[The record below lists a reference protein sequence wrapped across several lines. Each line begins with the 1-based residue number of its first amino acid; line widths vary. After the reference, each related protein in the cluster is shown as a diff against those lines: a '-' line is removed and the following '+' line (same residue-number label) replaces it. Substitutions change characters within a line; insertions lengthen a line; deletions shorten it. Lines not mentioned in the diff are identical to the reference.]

1 MTSQSSRDHAF
12 APDGHGLGAVS
23 DEDASRRET
32 GEGPIEMG
40 SPDRIECGI
49 DAGSSN
55 ASRCDCTHRSNE
67 VTSPIVDCGGTK
79 SLNCSEVRC

>member
-1 MTSQSSRDHAF
+1 
-12 APDGHGLGAVS
+12 
-23 DEDASRRET
+23 
-32 GEGPIEMG
+32 MG